1 MPSDI
6 HIQLKNKH
14 ETGGK
19 AEGAGGKQAGASKFA
34 THLAVTLRYGGL
46 SYPFP
51 GLRFPEIAKEEGKGE
66 SSQTEQSILHGQDKT
81 PWKEDTQQ
89 NLDFIHSSDTIS
101 QFCRSGSDH
110 GLSSETSEIEMHSW
124 WTEDWFSRQ
133 TEQNWWLRSQL
144 MDWAKSDVA
153 GNMDVSDYRSCVSGA
168 SSWKC
173 ADGSAC
179 STRSARPDSVI
190 GVVID
195 LVGVGSWAQTANK
208 GS

>member
-1 MPSDI
+1 M
-6 HIQLKNKH
+6 
-14 ETGGK
+14 
-19 AEGAGGKQAGASKFA
+19 A
-34 THLAVTLRYGGL
+34 GL
-46 SYPFP
+46 SYPFL
-51 GLRFPEIAKEEGKGE
+51 GLRFPKIAKEEGKEE
-66 SSQTEQSILHGQDKT
+66 SNQTDQSILHDQDKT
-81 PWKEDTQQ
+81 PWKEEDTQL

-101 QFCRSGSDH
+101 QFCCSGSDH
-110 GLSSETSEIEMHSW
+110 GLSSETSEIDMHSG

-144 MDWAKSDVA
+144 MDWAKSGVA
-153 GNMDVSDYRSCVSGA
+153 RNMDVSDYRSCVSGA
-168 SSWKC
+168 SSSKY
-173 ADGSAC
+173 ADGSAY